1 MIKVLVAENIRLLRE
16 ALVTLLRL
24 EGDIDVVAAVGTGD
38 AIIPAAIRLRP
49 DVAIIEITV
58 PDHDGLDAVVELR
71 RRLPACRVLILA
83 GSCQP
88 AVLRRSIQ
96 AQVNGFM
103 LKDAGPHELVHAIRT
118 LAGGGGKVID
128 PELAYKAIDHPD
140 GPLTDRE
147 VTVLRL
153 TAAGSPPREVASQL
167 HLSYGT
173 VRNYLAS
180 TVAKLGARN
189 RVDAIRIA
197 TDSGWI

>member
-1 MIKVLVAENIRLLRE
+1 VFAMIKVLVAENIRLLRE

-58 PDHDGLDAVVELR
+58 PDHDGLEAVVELR
-71 RRLPACRVLILA
+71 RRLLACRILLLA

-96 AQVNGFM
+96 ALVIGFM

-118 LAGGGGKVID
+118 LAAGGEGHRSITCV
-128 PELAYKAIDHPD
+128 
-140 GPLTDRE
+140 
-147 VTVLRL
+147 
-153 TAAGSPPREVASQL
+153 
-167 HLSYGT
+167 
-173 VRNYLAS
+173 
-180 TVAKLGARN
+180 
-189 RVDAIRIA
+189 
-197 TDSGWI
+197 

>member
-1 MIKVLVAENIRLLRE
+1 M
-16 ALVTLLRL
+16 
-24 EGDIDVVAAVGTGD
+24 
-38 AIIPAAIRLRP
+38 
-49 DVAIIEITV
+49 
-58 PDHDGLDAVVELR
+58 
-71 RRLPACRVLILA
+71 
-83 GSCQP
+83 
-88 AVLRRSIQ
+88 
-96 AQVNGFM
+96 
-103 LKDAGPHELVHAIRT
+103 
-118 LAGGGGKVID
+118 GGKVID

>member
-118 LAGGGGKVID
+118 LAGGGGRSSIQN
-128 PELAYKAIDHPD
+128 
-140 GPLTDRE
+140 
-147 VTVLRL
+147 LRI
-153 TAAGSPPREVASQL
+153 RQL
-167 HLSYGT
+167 ITPMVH
-173 VRNYLAS
+173 
-180 TVAKLGARN
+180 
-189 RVDAIRIA
+189 
-197 TDSGWI
+197 